1 MSSVALL
8 NGSSRSDGV
17 SDGDF
22 VQVFLGT
29 SVGDN
34 GVNPVGEKDT
44 PNSCYPDSSLSF
56 WIKAVTHSN
65 TLSS

>member
-29 SVGDN
+29 SVGDD
-34 GVNPVGEKDT
+34 GVNPAGKEDT
-44 PNSCYPDSSLSF
+44 PNGCYPDSDSSF
-56 WIKAVTHSN
+56 WIKAVTHSI
-65 TLSS
+65 TLSN